1 MKKLFYVPFCVL
13 MASCSTEK
21 QEPQLNNEVQS
32 TSIPSDT
39 KARTEVKVGFIASAT
54 GNAPLNYLDEKGM
67 MQGFEYDILQEVA
80 KRANYN
86 FSYEYK
92 PRKQLFEDIE
102 DGKVQIIAG
111 NISITEERTSK
122 YAMTNPYLDAYPVT
136 ILSKDANLKTI
147 EHIKDQSVAIK
158 NSPMDTFYEVVHTQ
172 KAEEKENIHYVD
184 SDWLAVKNVLSGDS
198 VSAIGNSSVIP
209 YFFEKYSTKEQP
221 LYFSIDYQYPQEN
234 YGFLLQKDNK
244 QLLEDMNKS
253 LAEMKAD
260 GTYQSIYKK
269 WF

>member
-1 MKKLFYVPFCVL
+1 MKKLFYIPFCAL
-13 MASCSTEK
+13 MASCSADK
-21 QEPQLNNEVQS
+21 QEPQFANDIQTTPTPN
-32 TSIPSDT
+32 DT
-39 KARTEVKVGFIASAT
+39 KALAEIKVGFIASAT

-80 KRANYN
+80 TRTNHK
-86 FSYEYK
+86 FTYEYK
-92 PRKQLFEDIE
+92 PRKQLFD
-102 DGKVQIIAG
+102 DVQNGTVQIVGG
-111 NISITEERTSK
+111 NISINEERASK
-122 YAMTNPYLDAYPVT
+122 YAMTNSYLEAYPVT
-136 ILSKDANLKTI
+136 ILSKDVSLKTI
-147 EHIKDQSVAIK
+147 EQLKGKSVAIK
-158 NSPMDTFYEVVHTQ
+158 NSPMDTFYNVVNTE
-172 KAEEKENIHYVD
+172 KAEEKQNIHYVN

-221 LYFSIDYQYPQEN
+221 LYFSIDYQYPQES